1 MAFSGQ
7 VLDNPVSGERFVFHT
22 TADDSAGKMLE
33 FDLIVDP
40 HGRVPGGHV
49 HPAQRESFQVL
60 TGTMRFRKGL
70 RTVTCG
76 PGDHVVVDPGTFHKF
91 ANVGD
96 EPAVV
101 RVRVEPALRMEQLF
115 ETVATLA
122 ADGRTLPSGMPR
134 PLDLAL
140 FMRQFDD
147 EVQAPVAPGL
157 VRALMTPLAWM
168 GERRGLG
175 RRYRALPASTASRR
189 PAPVRPGA
197 GRASGTRPGPAR
209 PASSRPGQR
218 SATLARPRTNGPGR
232 R

>member
-7 VLDNPVSGERFVFHT
+7 VLDNSVSGERFVFHT
-22 TADDSAGKMLE
+22 TADDSAGEMLE
-33 FDLIVDP
+33 FDLVVDP
-40 HGRVPGGHV
+40 HGRVPGGHA

-60 TGTMRFRKGL
+60 AGTMRFRKGL
-70 RTVTCG
+70 RTVTAG
-76 PGDHVVVDPGTFHKF
+76 PGDQVVVEPGTFHKF

-115 ETVATLA
+115 ETVVALA

-140 FMRQFDD
+140 FMRQFDQ
-147 EVQAPVAPGL
+147 EVQAAVAPGL
-157 VRALMTPLAWM
+157 VRAVMTPLAWM

-175 RRYRALPASTASRR
+175 RRYRVLPTGAAAWR
-189 PAPVRPGA
+189 PTPVRPGA
-197 GRASGTRPGPAR
+197 GRTPGTRPGPGR

-218 SATLARPRTNGPGR
+218 FARLARPHSNGPER